1 MLSGYQ
7 NLLSGSH
14 KSIKTKTPFIRPMYL
29 DLLLKKLHVTGRLNT
44 SFTILKL
51 VKVHECRI
59 DEGVKEF
66 EVRF

>member
-1 MLSGYQ
+1 
-7 NLLSGSH
+7 
-14 KSIKTKTPFIRPMYL
+14 MYL